1 MSRLERIRLKMQ
13 VEKLNA
19 FIVAS
24 PENRRYMSGFTGTSA
39 MLVIT
44 LEKAYLLTDF
54 RYIQQATA
62 QAPDFQVV
70 KTGSDIYASLTA
82 LAPKTGKIGFEEES
96 TTYADYLNLKEAL
109 PQAELI
115 PQSKILSEL
124 RSIKDAGELE
134 HIRQAVKIADDAFA
148 HILQFVE
155 VGQTEEEISL
165 ELEFA
170 MRRAGASGGSFDF
183 IVASGLR
190 SSMPHGVA
198 SSKKIQQ
205 GELLT
210 MDFGAI
216 YQGYCSDIT
225 RTLCFGEPTEKQR
238 EIYEIVLQAQ
248 KAGIAA
254 IKPGIPGK
262 EVDAVARKIITD
274 TGYGDN
280 FGHGLGHSV
289 GLAIHENPRFSLS
302 EEQILEPGMVI
313 TIEPGIYIP
322 DWGGVRIE
330 DMAVITEAGCEVLT
344 QAPKEFIIIE

>member
-1 MSRLERIRLKMQ
+1 MQ
-13 VEKLNA
+13 EEKLDA
-19 FIVAS
+19 FVITS

-62 QAPDFQVV
+62 QAPEFQIV
-70 KTGSDIYASLTA
+70 KVGAEMYSSLA
-82 LAPKTGKIGFEEES
+82 ELGQKAGRVGFEEEYL
-96 TTYADYLNLKEAL
+96 TYADYAKLKEAL
-109 PQAELI
+109 PLAELV
-115 PQSKILSEL
+115 PQSKMVTDL
-124 RSIKDAGELE
+124 RSVKGPEELE
-134 HIRQAVKIADDAFA
+134 LIRQAVKIADDAFA
-148 HILQFVE
+148 HILKYIE
-155 VGQTEEEISL
+155 LGQKEEEISR
-165 ELEFA
+165 EIEFE

-183 IVASGLR
+183 IVASGVR

-198 SSKKIQQ
+198 STKKVQS

-225 RTLCFGEPTEKQR
+225 RTICLGEPTEKQR
-238 EIYEIVLQAQ
+238 DIYEIVLQAQ
-248 KAGIAA
+248 RAGIEA

-262 EVDAVARKIITD
+262 AVDAVARKIIAD
-274 TGYGDN
+274 AGYGDY
-280 FGHGLGHSV
+280 FDHGLGHSV
-289 GLAIHENPRFSLS
+289 GLAIHESPRLSLR
-302 EEQILEPGMVI
+302 EEQILEPGMVV
-313 TIEPGIYIP
+313 TIEPGIYLP

-330 DMAVITEAGCEVLT
+330 DMAVVTENGCEVLT

>member
-13 VEKLNA
+13 EEKLNA

-82 LAPKTGKIGFEEES
+82 LASNTGKIGFEEES

-109 PQAELI
+109 PQTELI

-262 EVDAVARKIITD
+262 EVDAVARKIIAD
-274 TGYGDN
+274 AGYGDN